1 MPFFYGEGHLSRLT
15 SQDERFG
22 DVDVPRGS
30 VLHLRWAAANI
41 DPEEFECPMDLQ
53 LGRKAA
59 SRHLSFSAGP
69 RVCPGAGISRL
80 EQLIAWT
87 RLLERLESMRYGSDN
102 TFLHQPGIMLG
113 KLQLNLELVKAA

>member
-1 MPFFYGEGHLSRLT
+1 
-15 SQDERFG
+15 
-22 DVDVPRGS
+22 

-41 DPEEFECPMDLQ
+41 DSDEFECPMDLQ
-53 LGRKAA
+53 LDRKAA

-80 EQLIAWT
+80 EQQIAWT

-102 TFLHQPGIMLG
+102 NFLHQPGIMLG
-113 KLQLNLELVKAA
+113 TLQLNLELVKAAK

>member
-1 MPFFYGEGHLSRLT
+1 MCIR
-15 SQDERFG
+15 DRFG
-22 DVDVPRGS
+22 DVDVPKGS

-53 LGRKAA
+53 LDRKAA
-59 SRHLSFSAGP
+59 SRHLAFSAGP

-80 EQLIAWT
+80 EQHIAWT
-87 RLLERLESMRYGSDN
+87 RLLERLESMSYGSDN

-113 KLQLNLELVKAA
+113 TLQLNLELVKAT